1 MRVLLVIIII
11 LGSHMVYANKD
22 SSKVVKPGIPKH
34 FIRPAF
40 SWSLYA
46 TGERPAIGNR
56 PALNNKLGEYRYLQS
71 VWSFYTPLYT
81 KAKFSADSSSL
92 NTFHLLAT
100 FNSVIDRPE
109 FSGLSEQH
117 RLYKT
122 GIGLRAIAGLGK
134 NLVLFAD
141 ATPMIFG
148 DAYDR
153 ANTRVLRWGATLA
166 ANFLVNP
173 GLSFRFGVTRSFLF
187 GNKNFLPM
195 IGMRIGKLDGLVYFN
210 IQLPRTVSLHI
221 QPTEKFAFTI
231 YSRTQGGLYNFS
243 NKDSIYLGND
253 DVIQFGQ
260 TGIANGIRFDF
271 RPGPNFNFFASGGF
285 AVRNRIWFYSYTYN
299 RANDLRPLAP
309 FYEAKPQGTIFVHV
323 GLTWRFGKSKNAQGN
338 YLMYEIYDM
347 NNSNDPG
354 DNNTMP
360 GNGDIR
366 RSAKAKEMHKVK
378 LEDVGD
384 LIQETDLY

>member
-1 MRVLLVIIII
+1 MRLLLLILIL
-11 LGSHMVYANKD
+11 LGSQVLNANKD
-22 SSKVVKPGIPKH
+22 STKVVKMPKH

-46 TGERPAIGNR
+46 TGERAAIGNR
-56 PALNNKLGEYRYLQS
+56 PVLNSRLGDYRYLQS
-71 VWSFYTPLYT
+71 VWSFYAPLYT
-81 KAKFSADSSSL
+81 KATFSADSTSL

-122 GIGLRAIAGLGK
+122 GVGLRAIAGLGK
-134 NLVLFAD
+134 KLVLFAD

-148 DAYDR
+148 DASDR
-153 ANTRVLRWGATLA
+153 ANTRVLRLGATLA

-195 IGMRIGKLDGLVYFN
+195 IGMRIGKLDGLVYLN

-221 QPTEKFAFTI
+221 QPTEKFAFSI

-347 NNSNDPG
+347 NNSSDPS

-384 LIQETDLY
+384 LIQEADLY

>member
-1 MRVLLVIIII
+1 ML
-11 LGSHMVYANKD
+11 LGSQVLSASKD
-22 SSKVVKPGIPKH
+22 STKVDKMPKH

-46 TGERPAIGNR
+46 TGERAAIGNR
-56 PALNNKLGEYRYLQS
+56 PVLNNRLGDYRYLQS

-81 KAKFSADSSSL
+81 KATFSADSTSL

-122 GIGLRAIAGLGK
+122 GVGLRAIAGLGK

-148 DAYDR
+148 DATDR

-195 IGMRIGKLDGLVYFN
+195 IGMRIGKLDGLVYLN

-221 QPTEKFAFTI
+221 QPTEKFAFSI

-309 FYEAKPQGTIFVHV
+309 FYEAKPQGTIFVHI

-347 NNSNDPG
+347 NNSSDPG

-366 RSAKAKEMHKVK
+366 RAAKAKEMHKVK

-384 LIQETDLY
+384 LIKEADLY

>member
-1 MRVLLVIIII
+1 MLN
-11 LGSHMVYANKD
+11 ANKD
-22 SSKVVKPGIPKH
+22 STKVVKMPKH

-46 TGERPAIGNR
+46 TGERAAIGNR
-56 PALNNKLGEYRYLQS
+56 PVLNSRLGDYRYLQS
-71 VWSFYTPLYT
+71 VWSFYAPLYT
-81 KAKFSADSSSL
+81 KATFSADSTSL

-122 GIGLRAIAGLGK
+122 GVGLRAIAGLGK

-148 DAYDR
+148 DASDR
-153 ANTRVLRWGATLA
+153 ANTRVLRLGATLA

-195 IGMRIGKLDGLVYFN
+195 IGMRIGKLDGLVYLN

-221 QPTEKFAFTI
+221 QPTEKFAFSI

-347 NNSNDPG
+347 NNSSDPS

-360 GNGDIR
+360 GNEDIR

-384 LIQETDLY
+384 LIQEADLY

>member
-1 MRVLLVIIII
+1 
-11 LGSHMVYANKD
+11 
-22 SSKVVKPGIPKH
+22 
-34 FIRPAF
+34 
-40 SWSLYA
+40 
-46 TGERPAIGNR
+46 
-56 PALNNKLGEYRYLQS
+56 
-71 VWSFYTPLYT
+71 
-81 KAKFSADSSSL
+81 
-92 NTFHLLAT
+92 
-100 FNSVIDRPE
+100 
-109 FSGLSEQH
+109 
-117 RLYKT
+117 
-122 GIGLRAIAGLGK
+122 
-134 NLVLFAD
+134 
-141 ATPMIFG
+141 MIFG
-148 DAYDR
+148 DASDR
-153 ANTRVLRWGATLA
+153 ANTRVLRLGATLA

-195 IGMRIGKLDGLVYFN
+195 IGMRIGKLDGLVYLN

-221 QPTEKFAFTI
+221 QPTEKFAFSI

-347 NNSNDPG
+347 NNSSDPG

-360 GNGDIR
+360 GNGYIR

-384 LIQETDLY
+384 LIQEADLY

>member
-1 MRVLLVIIII
+1 
-11 LGSHMVYANKD
+11 
-22 SSKVVKPGIPKH
+22 
-34 FIRPAF
+34 
-40 SWSLYA
+40 
-46 TGERPAIGNR
+46 
-56 PALNNKLGEYRYLQS
+56 
-71 VWSFYTPLYT
+71 
-81 KAKFSADSSSL
+81 
-92 NTFHLLAT
+92 
-100 FNSVIDRPE
+100 VIDRPE

-122 GIGLRAIAGLGK
+122 GVGLRAIAGLGK

-148 DAYDR
+148 DASDR
-153 ANTRVLRWGATLA
+153 ANTRVLRLGATLA

-195 IGMRIGKLDGLVYFN
+195 IGMRIGKLDGLVYLN

-221 QPTEKFAFTI
+221 QPTEKFAFSI

-347 NNSNDPG
+347 NNSSDPS

-360 GNGDIR
+360 GNEDIR

-384 LIQETDLY
+384 LIQEADLY

>member
-1 MRVLLVIIII
+1 M
-11 LGSHMVYANKD
+11 
-22 SSKVVKPGIPKH
+22 PKH

-46 TGERPAIGNR
+46 TGERAAIGNR
-56 PALNNKLGEYRYLQS
+56 PVLNSRLGDYRYLQS
-71 VWSFYTPLYT
+71 VWSFYAPLYT
-81 KAKFSADSSSL
+81 KATFSADSTSL

-122 GIGLRAIAGLGK
+122 GVGLRAIAGLGK
-134 NLVLFAD
+134 KLVLFAD

-148 DAYDR
+148 DASDR
-153 ANTRVLRWGATLA
+153 ANTRVLRLGATLA

-195 IGMRIGKLDGLVYFN
+195 IGMRIGKLDGLVYLN

-221 QPTEKFAFTI
+221 QPTEKFAFSI

-347 NNSNDPG
+347 NNSSDPS

-384 LIQETDLY
+384 LIQEADLY

>member
-1 MRVLLVIIII
+1 MRLLLLILML
-11 LGSHMVYANKD
+11 LGSQVLSASKD
-22 SSKVVKPGIPKH
+22 STKVDKMPKH

-46 TGERPAIGNR
+46 TGERAAIGNR
-56 PALNNKLGEYRYLQS
+56 PVLNNRLGDYRYLQS

-81 KAKFSADSSSL
+81 KATFSADSTSL

-122 GIGLRAIAGLGK
+122 GVGLRAIAGLGK

-148 DAYDR
+148 DATDR

-195 IGMRIGKLDGLVYFN
+195 IGMRIGKLDGLVYLN

-221 QPTEKFAFTI
+221 QPTEKFAFSI

-309 FYEAKPQGTIFVHV
+309 FYEAKPQGTIFVHI

-347 NNSNDPG
+347 NNSSDPG

-366 RSAKAKEMHKVK
+366 RAAKAKEMHKVK

-384 LIQETDLY
+384 LIKEADLY

>member
-1 MRVLLVIIII
+1 MRLLLLILIL
-11 LGSHMVYANKD
+11 LGSQVLNANKD
-22 SSKVVKPGIPKH
+22 STKVVKMPKH

-46 TGERPAIGNR
+46 TGERAAIGNR
-56 PALNNKLGEYRYLQS
+56 PVLNSRLGDYRYLQS

-81 KAKFSADSSSL
+81 KATFSADSTSL
-92 NTFHLLAT
+92 NTFHLLAK

-122 GIGLRAIAGLGK
+122 GVGLRAIAGLGK
-134 NLVLFAD
+134 KLVLFAD

-148 DAYDR
+148 DASDR
-153 ANTRVLRWGATLA
+153 ANTRVLRLGATLA

-195 IGMRIGKLDGLVYFN
+195 IGMRIGKLDGLVYLN

-221 QPTEKFAFTI
+221 QPTEKFAFSI

-347 NNSNDPG
+347 NNSSDPS

-384 LIQETDLY
+384 LIQEADLY